1 MMDMLSNLHPATGG
15 GVHVEVIVSFLIAVM
30 AGVVSH
36 RISRWLDSRDS
47 KDNK

>member
-1 MMDMLSNLHPATGG
+1 M
-15 GVHVEVIVSFLIAVM
+15 EVIVSFLIAVM

-36 RISRWLDSRDS
+36 RISKWLDGRDS